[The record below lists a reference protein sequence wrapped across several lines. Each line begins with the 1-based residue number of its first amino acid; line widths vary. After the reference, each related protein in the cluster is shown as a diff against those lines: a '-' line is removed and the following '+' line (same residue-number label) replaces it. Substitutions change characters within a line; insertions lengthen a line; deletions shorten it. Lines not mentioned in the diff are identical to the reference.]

1 MNNLDLNINII
12 DGPGYVNI
20 TNGYTNISLY
30 SNNFYGDEYN
40 PLLIM
45 NFYIENFSFQEIL
58 NNINCGDL
66 SFYFIYKLVNIVIFC
81 KKENYDIHV
90 FKNIVNSIF
99 HDVQYKYQSF
109 KTSTEAF
116 LLLVNKIEDKRN
128 LLIYLLD
135 LFNFD
140 NIYYPIEIL
149 SEIDLMIIIFDK
161 LDRSK
166 DNKKIVEIIYSLI

>member
-1 MNNLDLNINII
+1 MNILDLNSNLI

-20 TNGYTNISLY
+20 TNGYTNINLY
-30 SNNFYGDEYN
+30 SNNFYGDQYN

-45 NFYIENFSFQEIL
+45 NFYIENFGFNEIL
-58 NNINCGDL
+58 NSINRGDF
-66 SFYFIYKLVNIVIFC
+66 SFYFIYKLINIVIFC
-81 KKENYDIHV
+81 KKENYDTYI
-90 FKNIVNSIF
+90 FKKIINSIF
-99 HDVQYKYQSF
+99 HDVQYNYQSF
-109 KTSTEAF
+109 KSSTEAF

-140 NIYYPIEIL
+140 NIYYQTENL
-149 SEIDLMIIIFDK
+149 SEIDMMIIIFDK